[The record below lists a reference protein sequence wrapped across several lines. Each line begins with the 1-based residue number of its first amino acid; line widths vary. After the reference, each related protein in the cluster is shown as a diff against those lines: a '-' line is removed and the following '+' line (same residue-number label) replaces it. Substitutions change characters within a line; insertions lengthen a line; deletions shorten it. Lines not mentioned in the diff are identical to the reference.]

1 VEEAVEEVW
10 GLERKEM
17 MVEEME
23 RSDLRKRGV
32 RKRREQ
38 KCGRTHKWMR
48 RWRLTG
54 RFMFK

>member
-17 MVEEME
+17 MVKEME

-38 KCGRTHKWMR
+38 KCGRIQKWMR
-48 RWRLTG
+48 WWRLTE
-54 RFMFK
+54 RFMFT

>member
-1 VEEAVEEVW
+1 VEAAVEEVW

-17 MVEEME
+17 MVKEME
-23 RSDLRKRGV
+23 RSDLRKREV

-48 RWRLTG
+48 WWRLTES
-54 RFMFK
+54 FMFT